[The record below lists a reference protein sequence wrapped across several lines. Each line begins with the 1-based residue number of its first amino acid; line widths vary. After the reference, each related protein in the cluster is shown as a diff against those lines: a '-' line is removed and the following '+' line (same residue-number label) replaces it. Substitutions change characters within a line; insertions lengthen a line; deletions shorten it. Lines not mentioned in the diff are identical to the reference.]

1 MDMNNPIVICV
12 VLSIVFV
19 AIFIVLFAINQT
31 IKSGSRRHGNIQTIK
46 KQPRCLKIFRTRF

>member
-1 MDMNNPIVICV
+1 MGMNNPIVLCV

-19 AIFIVLFAINQT
+19 AIFIVLFTISQT
-31 IKSGSRRHGNIQTIK
+31 MKRGSRRHGSIQTIK